1 MQDNKLLNNL
11 AFDIVKDKV
20 IQDKTKEYLED
31 QKKLKEE
38 ENIKKLNK
46 DSDEEEENDLDKVD
60 SEEERIMQR
69 ELERMKADAN
79 KKKELAAQ
87 KAKEKYGQYREIIE
101 TEFLDV
107 MLKNK
112 RVVCH
117 FYHNDFERCKIMD
130 NHLIK
135 IANQH
140 PETLFVKINAEKTP
154 FFTAKLNVR
163 VLPTVI
169 CFVDGKAITRFIGF
183 QDFGMRDD
191 FPTIN
196 ITRKLILQK
205 MIIPKN
211 KAEKGEINIYKKGDD
226 SDSD

>member
-1 MQDNKLLNNL
+1 MQK
-11 AFDIVKDKV
+11 
-20 IQDKTKEYLED
+20 
-31 QKKLKEE
+31 
-38 ENIKKLNK
+38 
-46 DSDEEEENDLDKVD
+46 
-60 SEEERIMQR
+60 
-69 ELERMKADAN
+69 ELERMKEDAK
-79 KKKELAAQ
+79 KKKEIAAQ

-101 TEFLDV
+101 TEFLDT

-130 NHLIK
+130 KHLVK
-135 IANQH
+135 IASEH

-154 FFTAKLNVR
+154 FFTAKLNIR

-169 CFVDGKAITRFIGF
+169 LFVDGKAITRFIGF

-196 ITRKLILQK
+196 ITRKLVMQK
-205 MIIPKN
+205 MILPKN
-211 KAEKGEINIYKKGDD
+211 KSEKGEINIYKKGD